1 MTNPIRLAISIGSGC
16 IVMQSVVVELVTCDK
31 IRVDLVNSFSA
42 GIRGHKNKP
51 QSVEPC
57 PVFRNE
63 TEAPLYY
70 YHRYSAVFHFADQN
84 SHDRS

>member
-1 MTNPIRLAISIGSGC
+1 MSAAPLRLVLLVVLFLCSA
-16 IVMQSVVVELVTCDK
+16 VVVLLITCDK

-51 QSVEPC
+51 S

-63 TEAPLYY
+63 TVAPLYY